1 MRIYIHNYISPK
13 FLSFYLTVTVLTDA
27 DLSTLQTKLD
37 EVAFQ
42 WHTMGVQLGFKP
54 GVLKGIE
61 SAVRG
66 DVQSGLKELLTR
78 WLHRKQSPSTLQS
91 LVDVVGGEVIAHQ
104 VLAEQLKMD
113 CDDFPTISKTKR
125 KCYYIKMDTVIAN
138 REPFF
143 CN

>member
-1 MRIYIHNYISPK
+1 M
-13 FLSFYLTVTVLTDA
+13 TVLTDA
-27 DLSTLQTKLD
+27 DLSALQTKLD
-37 EVAFQ
+37 EVAFH
-42 WHTMGVQLGFKP
+42 WHIMGVQLGFAP

-66 DVQSGLKELLTR
+66 DVQSGLKELLTQ
-78 WLHRKQSPSTLQS
+78 WLHRKQPPSTLQS
-91 LVDVVGGEVIAHQ
+91 LVDVVGGKVIAHQ

-125 KCYYIKMDTVIAN
+125 KCYYIKTDTVIAN